1 MLAGQVQCQAGAG
14 VLATPM
20 AAIRQ
25 QSVLEVLEQSP
36 FQLGRQRRHHSD
48 PGACVLKMQ
57 HRTSQPTGLHT
68 APMHSTTHAA
78 AGGNAT
84 LQIVADSSQFGA
96 GSSKLSIKRERRSST
111 GDADKANSSTAASS
125 GPQSFTITV
134 DCRSDSTATAT
145 ALWQRMHQLE
155 LRNKE
160 LEQQLVERMQA
171 ARISNSSSVREQQ
184 QQQQMP
190 AWQPGQQID
199 KASGSV
205 SPRAHAELAQADD
218 SVAMDVESSQGTGPS
233 TAAQSPGTP
242 SAGSQQQHQQELQ
255 HAQRHSMQ
263 MQQPDLDA
271 QGPQQL
277 VHTLRHQVQRLQKEL
292 QRQEQLNTMLT
303 R

>member
-1 MLAGQVQCQAGAG
+1 M
-14 VLATPM
+14 
-20 AAIRQ
+20 
-25 QSVLEVLEQSP
+25 
-36 FQLGRQRRHHSD
+36 
-48 PGACVLKMQ
+48 
-57 HRTSQPTGLHT
+57 
-68 APMHSTTHAA
+68 
-78 AGGNAT
+78 
-84 LQIVADSSQFGA
+84 VADSNQFGA

-111 GDADKANSSTAASS
+111 GDADRANSSTAAGS

-134 DCRSDSTATAT
+134 DCRSNSAATAT

-171 ARISNSSSVREQQ
+171 ARISSSSTSVREQQ
-184 QQQQMP
+184 QQQQLP
-190 AWQPGQQID
+190 AWQPGQQLD

-218 SVAMDVESSQGTGPS
+218 SVAMDIESSSGTGPS
-233 TAAQSPGTP
+233 KAAQAPGQP
-242 SAGSQQQHQQELQ
+242 SASSQGQQQQQEQQ
-255 HAQRHSMQ
+255 HAQSYSMQ
-263 MQQPDLDA
+263 MQQQDPDA

-292 QRQEQLNTMLT
+292 QRQKQLNTMLT